1 MTMTMITTMIMT
13 MTMTMHHS
21 QTMEGWSSPLVG
33 GGSQAAQYQDR
44 QRGEGIVFLLLVF
57 LT

>member
-1 MTMTMITTMIMT
+1 MTMTMITT

-33 GGSQAAQYQDR
+33 GGSQVAQYQDR